1 MTDTPEVNNPI
12 GGDVRRGKKNG
23 KGKRKKAS
31 KDKPGRGRPTKGS
44 RAPSPRKRDNAE
56 LPPAVATKL
65 GRPSKYDP
73 SLCDLVIKL
82 GALGKSKA
90 QMAASIGIA
99 RSTFALWEQEYRAF
113 SEAVKAA
120 MDLSL
125 SWWEEAGQ
133 LNMTRP
139 GFNATA
145 YIFQMKNRFSA
156 DYRDRQEQALDLS
169 DPLRS
174 LLSSIDGK
182 TRGIPTGS

>member
-1 MTDTPEVNNPI
+1 MTKTAEVDTPV
-12 GGDVRRGKKNG
+12 GGDASRG
-23 KGKRKKAS
+23 RKKA
-31 KDKPGRGRPTKGS
+31 KAPPRPKKSKGS
-44 RAPSPRKRDNAE
+44 KAPPPLKRDKNYAE
-56 LPPAVATKL
+56 LPPSLNVRKI

-73 SLCDLVIKL
+73 SFCDLVIEL
-82 GALGKSKA
+82 GAQGKSKA
-90 QMAASIGIA
+90 QMAASIGVA

-156 DYRDRQEQALDLS
+156 DYKDRQEQALDLS

-182 TRGIPTGS
+182 SRGIPTGS